1 MPTPP
6 SRLTSSSNSFGL
18 TYCWASVWAV
28 LEGLLELLDLLRVGA
43 ARVLG
48 LLPRH
53 VGGVH
58 LLERRAFLGPVGR
71 ADDARALEG
80 HVLGHVG
87 EPGHALRVL
96 RRADVGLGG
105 EREDRRAGPL
115 ADDERPPVRQHVH
128 GRARLERGEV
138 LGGGVGQPAGREQEG
153 DEQARRAEAPEARR
167 RKVRDMPRI
176 ICFAGG
182 RAAHA
187 GRRADQLT
195 GRARPSGRPSG
206 AGPRCRSGR
215 RSGPCRRRRRTPS
228 TAAPGAAPGSA
239 RSCGCCGG

>member
-18 TYCWASVWAV
+18 TYCWASVWASSKAFWSFSSSFGSV
-28 LEGLLELLDLLRVGA
+28 PRVSLR
-43 ARVLG
+43 
-48 LLPRH
+48 LLPGH

-58 LLERRAFLGPVGR
+58 LVERRAFLGPVGR

-87 EPGHALRVL
+87 EAGHALRVL

-105 EREDRRAGPL
+105 EREDRRAGAL

-128 GRARLERGEV
+128 GRARLEGREV
-138 LGGGVGQPAGREQEG
+138 LGGGADCQPGASRS
-153 DEQARRAEAPEARR
+153 AASRLVAPRRPRRAD
-167 RKVRDMPRI
+167 KKIRDMPRI
-176 ICFAGG
+176 IVCRPAVG
-182 RAAHA
+182 A
-187 GRRADQLT
+187 RRLQIT
-195 GRARPSGRPSG
+195 GRWRPSGRLSG

-215 RSGPCRRRRRTPS
+215 RSGPCRPRRRTPS
-228 TAAPGAAPGSA
+228 TAARGAGPGSA
-239 RSCGCCGG
+239 RSCGCCAW